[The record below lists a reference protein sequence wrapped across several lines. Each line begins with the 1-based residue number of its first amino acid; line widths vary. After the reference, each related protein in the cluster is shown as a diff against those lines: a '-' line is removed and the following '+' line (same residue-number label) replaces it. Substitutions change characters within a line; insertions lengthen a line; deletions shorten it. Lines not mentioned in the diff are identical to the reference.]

1 MVFPLAYAVISG
13 SFSSVSFRVMFI
25 LVELEND
32 DGDAYGDTGAKEDEA
47 GYPGALYLGFLGI
60 HAAHK
65 LGIIDIDVAFI
76 GFSEWSFHGVVS
88 LYLAMSFPLSSLCGM
103 VSIFIPAHR
112 RSWILAPSRKH
123 PNWLRACSGV
133 IDLPFSSKAAILS
146 ECDFMVFDLLG
157 LCSGERRRR

>member
-13 SFSSVSFRVMFI
+13 SFSIVSWRVMV

-47 GYPGALYLGFLGI
+47 GYPEALYLDFLGI
-60 HAAHK
+60 HSAHK
-65 LGIIDIDVAFI
+65 FGIVGVDTAAG
-76 GFSEWSFHGVVS
+76 GFSEWSFHDVVS

-157 LCSGERRRR
+157 LCLGARYRR